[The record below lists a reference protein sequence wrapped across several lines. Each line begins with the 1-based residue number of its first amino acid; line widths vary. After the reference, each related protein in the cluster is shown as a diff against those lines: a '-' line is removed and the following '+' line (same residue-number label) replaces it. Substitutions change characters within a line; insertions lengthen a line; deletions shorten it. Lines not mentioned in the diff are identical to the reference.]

1 MIKAINEINQ
11 NKIYNRIIKALI
23 FGAGG
28 AVISKGILMIFNII
42 VARITTSSQYG
53 IYSIINNTVQTFTIF
68 AGAGL
73 GATLSRYVALYREKN
88 KPMAG
93 IMIKTLLT
101 FNLITSIIVV
111 VFVYVFSDKLSNLI
125 SQSVNI
131 SNYLK
136 LTSIIIL
143 FTSLSLVFQNILQG
157 FENYNRIALYQLIS
171 SIIMLISGTVLTI
184 NFKTTGA
191 VLSLLILNVL
201 TFMFFYI
208 TTKKTLNENQI
219 KQSFQINDVVKKSI
233 KNVALPA
240 FLASIFVV
248 PIIWVTNSMFTKIN
262 GYSDFAAFSVCFQW
276 FTILNYIP
284 QQFGQVK
291 PIFTQLYDNKNMKEF
306 KKVTREMIIFSALF
320 SFLTATIIAIFSSL
334 ILKTYGNYY
343 LNYNVAFIIMLIA
356 SVVYSIQSQF
366 GSIFY
371 AIGKIWMSFI
381 LNVIWAIIFVLS
393 FLLLGSKGVIGYALT
408 YLISYFI
415 YSAFSVIC
423 FRKIV
428 NERGL
433 NKND

>member
-1 MIKAINEINQ
+1 MIKAINKIKR
-11 NKIYNRIIKALI
+11 NKVYSRIIKALV

-28 AVISKGILMIFNII
+28 AIISKGILMIFNII
-42 VARITTSSQYG
+42 IARITTSSQYG

-88 KPMAG
+88 KQMAG
-93 IMIKTLLT
+93 IMIKTLVI
-101 FNLITSIIVV
+101 FNLITSIIVAILI
-111 VFVYVFSDKLSNLI
+111 YIFSGKLSNLI

-157 FENYNRIALYQLIS
+157 FEKYNKIALYQLIS
-171 SIIMLISGTVLTI
+171 NIIMLITGTILTI
-184 NFKTTGA
+184 KLKTTGA
-191 VLSLLILNVL
+191 VLSLLILNVA
-201 TFMFFYI
+201 TCIFFYVM
-208 TTKKTLNENQI
+208 TKRTLNESQI
-219 KQSFQINDVVKKSI
+219 KLSFEINDAVKKSI

-248 PIIWVTNSMFTKIN
+248 PIIWITNSMFTKVN
-262 GYSDFAAFSVCFQW
+262 GYSEFAAFSVCLQW

-291 PIFTQLYDNKNMKEF
+291 PIYTQLYDNKNIQEF
-306 KKVTREMIIFSALF
+306 KKVTKKMIIFSMLF
-320 SFLTATIIAIFSSL
+320 SFLAAIILVIVSTF

-343 LNYNVAFIIMLIA
+343 LNYKVAFIIMLIT
-356 SVVYSIQSQF
+356 SVIYSIQSQF

-381 LNVIWAIIFVLS
+381 LNVLWAIIFVFS
-393 FLLLGSKGVIGYALT
+393 FLLLNSKGVTGYALT
-408 YLISYFI
+408 YFISYFI
-415 YSAFSVIC
+415 YSIFSIIC
-423 FRKIV
+423 FCKV
-428 NERGL
+428 VKERSV